1 MKTTLSLS
9 PAAQL
14 ETECLV
20 AVVLD
25 PAEKDRGEKDK
36 IEAFVSADRAVQQAA
51 ADLISSG
58 DLTGKSFETAWLH
71 RPTGL
76 EAKRLLLIGGGK
88 AKSFS
93 VNELRKLAGAAVRAL
108 KPRTLR
114 SLAFVIPERTANTLI
129 LLSLFGNPVDLAR
142 VSSLLSLS
150 DPSIF
155 GAAGAALLKFLGGPG
170 WSYAA
175 LAIALTTWLIGPV
188 FLAARILRRI
198 DL

>member
-1 MKTTLSLS
+1 MVSATRNAFATWLSGACVIPSLPLILFLPPMKTTLSLS

-114 SLAFVIPERTANTLI
+114 SLAFVIPENE
-129 LLSLFGNPVDLAR
+129 
-142 VSSLLSLS
+142 
-150 DPSIF
+150 
-155 GAAGAALLKFLGGPG
+155 
-170 WSYAA
+170 
-175 LAIALTTWLIGPV
+175 IGRAHV
-188 FLAARILRRI
+188 
-198 DL
+198 